1 MIETPTDDFAL
12 FMIIAGPAGS
22 GKSTLCERLIQ
33 EYSSIERVV
42 TCTTRAP
49 RQGEVDGEDY
59 HFLSKEDFDKKV
71 EEDAFL
77 EWAKVHDNFYGNLKS
92 TVQEKLEDHIDLVMN
107 IDVQGVRNYK
117 KAAEGNELIKQR
129 LVTVFVTPPSFDN
142 LRQRL
147 RMRGDVDADIDR
159 RMQTAEAEVK
169 HWGEFDYAF
178 VSQSKDHDF
187 EVIKSI
193 LLAEKRKVRRMG

>member
-1 MIETPTDDFAL
+1 MINTPTDDFAL

-22 GKSTLCERLIQ
+22 GKTTLCERLIQ

-42 TCTTRAP
+42 TCTTRPP
-49 RQGEVDGEDY
+49 RPGEVDGEDY
-59 HFLSKEDFDKKV
+59 HFFSNEAFDQKIA
-71 EEDAFL
+71 DNAFL
-77 EWAKVHDNFYGNLKS
+77 EWAKVHENRYGNLKS
-92 TVQEKLEDHIDLVMN
+92 TVQEKLEANINLVMN

-117 KAAEGNELIKQR
+117 KAAQGNELIQQR

-147 RMRGDVDADIDR
+147 RLRGDEDADIDR
-159 RMQTAEAEVK
+159 RMKTAEAEVE
-169 HWGEFDYAF
+169 HWDEFDYAF
-178 VSQSKDHDF
+178 VSESKDQDF

>member
-1 MIETPTDDFAL
+1 
-12 FMIIAGPAGS
+12 MIIAGPAGS

-33 EYSSIERVV
+33 DYSNIERVV

-49 RQGEVDGEDY
+49 RPGEVDGEDY
-59 HFLSKEDFDKKV
+59 HFFSNEEFDRKV

-77 EWAKVHDNFYGNLKS
+77 EWAKVHDNRYGNLKS
-92 TVQEKLEDHIDLVMN
+92 TVQVKLEAHIDLVMN

-117 KAAEGNELIKQR
+117 KAAESNELIRQR

-147 RMRGDVDADIDR
+147 RLRGDEEADIDR
-159 RMQTAEAEVK
+159 RMKTAAAEVS
-169 HWGEFDYAF
+169 HWAEFDYAF
-178 VSQSKDHDF
+178 VSESRDHDY

>member
-22 GKSTLCERLIQ
+22 GKSTLCERLIH

-42 TCTTRAP
+42 TCTTRDP
-49 RQGEVDGEDY
+49 RPGEVDGKDY
-59 HFLSKEDFDKKV
+59 YFFSKEEFEKKV

-92 TVQEKLEDHIDLVMN
+92 IVQAKLEDHIDLVMN
-107 IDVQGVRNYK
+107 IDVQGVLNYK
-117 KAAEGNELIKQR
+117 KAAESNALIKQR

-147 RMRGDVDADIDR
+147 RLRGDADSDIDR
-159 RMQTAEAEVK
+159 RLQTAEAEVRQWK
-169 HWGEFDYAF
+169 EFDYAF
-178 VSQSKDHDF
+178 VSQSKDQDF